1 MRYFI
6 LVLLFLASTV
16 FAQPVRIVIQYQAG
30 GVSDRMA
37 RTVQMAL
44 ENNGIPTTVEYKLG
58 AGGFIAYNY
67 VGNLR
72 TNETVIVVASN
83 GLTDGIGTSNLIEY
97 TLSDFVVVKH
107 LGNVPSMMVVSSSH
121 PAKSFKQL
129 LEISQTKPITY
140 GTAGVGTGTHI
151 AGAIVGAHD
160 KHFTD
165 IPYKGTAPALVDVLS
180 GQVDFIMEAETIL
193 DPYLKTG
200 KLRPLAVMSST
211 RLSTYPDVPTL
222 AELGVNDYGYTRW
235 SVIVANKTADPET
248 IKRIQKAV
256 SQPEF
261 IAKLSEFGQRPVKTV
276 PNQLE
281 ELHNRF
287 QKIRQRVKL
296 D

>member
-1 MRYFI
+1 
-6 LVLLFLASTV
+6 
-16 FAQPVRIVIQYQAG
+16 
-30 GVSDRMA
+30 MA

-200 KLRPLAVMSST
+200 KLRPLAVMSPT

-235 SVIVANKTADPET
+235 SVIVANKTADPEM